1 MKGYRFTWKSAE
13 PEFISKALIKDQK
26 TVLEVAKKKK
36 KAIMERLKNS
46 GDHSVAYCETMD
58 NLLIDFIAKVAVN
71 PIMTIT
77 DPWWGYSIEMES
89 NKIELFLYRIDTIFF
104 TITEDNKITC
114 KWIDKRGNYSICKSS
129 CKKLTVEEYADKYG
143 VKPVT
148 VRQWIR
154 RGKLRSAEK
163 IGSEW
168 KIPELSDIPK
178 RGYLSGHYQ
187 SNDNCAEELPEEY
200 QYLAKACLIMI
211 VQSFADRNI
220 YEVHCFSEKG
230 DYEEIQMN
238 EREREKL
245 ELFLISTSYFNYMFL
260 GKEEYSTVD
269 GRELETYLKEELKED
284 DLKDYTPYVGSE
296 LDFIKDLVL
305 DRYAFSEDGELHV
318 LGEDTIFKNG

>member
-1 MKGYRFTWKSAE
+1 MQGYRFSWKSAE

-46 GDHSVAYCETMD
+46 CDHSIAYCEAME
-58 NLLIDFIAKVAVN
+58 NLLNNFIAKVAVN

-89 NKIELFLYRIDTIFF
+89 NKIELFLYRIDRISFV
-104 TITEDNKITC
+104 IRKDNKIIC
-114 KWIDKRGNYSICKSS
+114 KRRKGGNYSICKCS

-178 RGYLSGHYQ
+178 RGYLPGHYYL
-187 SNDNCAEELPEEY
+187 NENCTEELPEEY
-200 QYLAKACLIMI
+200 QYLAKSCLIMI
-211 VQSFADRNI
+211 MQSFTNRNI
-220 YEVHCFSEKG
+220 YNVYCFSEKG
-230 DYEEIQMN
+230 DYEKIQMN

-245 ELFLISTSYFNYMFL
+245 ELFLISTSYFNYMFS
-260 GKEEYSTVD
+260 GKKEYSTVD
-269 GRELETYLKEELKED
+269 GRSLETYLNEELKEE

-296 LDFIKDLVL
+296 LDFIRNLVL
-305 DRYAFSEDGELHV
+305 DGSGFSEDGELDV
-318 LGEDTIFKNG
+318 LGED

>member
-1 MKGYRFTWKSAE
+1 MQGYKFTWESAE
-13 PEFISKALIKDQK
+13 PEFISKALIKDGK
-26 TVLEVAKKKK
+26 TVLEVAKEKK

-46 GDHSVAYCETMD
+46 SDHSIAYCETMN

-77 DPWWGYSIEMES
+77 DPWWGYSIEMEN
-89 NKIELFLYRIDTIFF
+89 NKIELFLYRIDVIAF
-104 TITEDNKITC
+104 TKKKDNKITC

-178 RGYLSGHYQ
+178 RGYLLGHYML
-187 SNDNCAEELPEEY
+187 NENCAEELPEEY
-200 QYLAKACLIMI
+200 QYLAKACLITIM
-211 VQSFADRNI
+211 QSCTNRNI
-220 YEVHCFSEKG
+220 YNVYCFSKKG
-230 DYEEIQMN
+230 DCEKIQMN

-245 ELFLISTSYFNYMFL
+245 ELFLISTSYFNYMFS
-260 GKEEYSTVD
+260 GKKEYSTVD
-269 GRELETYLKEELKED
+269 GRALETYLVEELKEED
-284 DLKDYTPYVGSE
+284 FKKYTPYVGSE
-296 LDFIKDLVL
+296 LDFMRNIVL
-305 DRYAFSEDGELHV
+305 D
-318 LGEDTIFKNG
+318 

>member
-1 MKGYRFTWKSAE
+1 MKGYKFTWESAE
-13 PEFISKALIKDQK
+13 PEFISKALIKDGR

-46 GDHSVAYCETMD
+46 CDHSAAYCEAME
-58 NLLIDFIAKVAVN
+58 NLLNNFIAKVAAN

-77 DPWWGYSIEMES
+77 APWWGYSIEMES
-89 NKIELFLYRIDTIFF
+89 NKIELFLYRIDVIAF
-104 TITEDNKITC
+104 TKKKDNKITC

-178 RGYLSGHYQ
+178 RGYLPGHYML
-187 SNDNCAEELPEEY
+187 NENCAEELPEEY
-200 QYLAKACLIMI
+200 QYLAKACLITIM
-211 VQSFADRNI
+211 QSCTNRNI
-220 YEVHCFSEKG
+220 YNVHCFSKKG
-230 DYEEIQMN
+230 DYEKIQMN

-260 GKEEYSTVD
+260 GKKEYSTVD
-269 GRELETYLKEELKED
+269 GRSLETYLNEELKEE

-296 LDFIKDLVL
+296 LDFMRNIVL
-305 DRYAFSEDGELHV
+305 D
-318 LGEDTIFKNG
+318 

>member
-1 MKGYRFTWKSAE
+1 MQGYRFSWKSAE

-46 GDHSVAYCETMD
+46 CDHSIAYCEAME
-58 NLLIDFIAKVAVN
+58 NLLNNFIAKVAVN

-89 NKIELFLYRIDTIFF
+89 NKIELFLYRIDMIFF

-178 RGYLSGHYQ
+178 RGYLPGCYQ
-187 SNDNCAEELPEEY
+187 LNENCAEELPEEY
-200 QYLAKACLIMI
+200 QYLAKDCLITI
-211 VQSFADRNI
+211 VQSVEDRNI
-220 YEVHCFSEKG
+220 YEVLCISKKG
-230 DYEEIQMN
+230 DYEKIQMD

-269 GRELETYLKEELKED
+269 GRELETYLKEELKEE
-284 DLKDYTPYVGSE
+284 DLKDYIPYVESE
-296 LDFIKDLVL
+296 SDFEMNLALDG
-305 DRYAFSEDGELHV
+305 YAFSEDGELDV